1 MPPESHNKMRMP
13 NDHATDGCNSCPI
26 APATRRDFVR
36 DSVLGIAGAL
46 ATLGISRSTAALP
59 ISMIEALAR
68 RDEKITYAIPATDG
82 VRIDKD
88 NEVILVRWQN
98 EVYAFNL
105 SCPHQ
110 RTALRWN
117 EAAKEFQCPKHK
129 SKYTPSGSFISG
141 RATRGMDRFA
151 IQRQGANVIVDA
163 DEMFEEDENEA
174 QWKTAFVKV

>member
-1 MPPESHNKMRMP
+1 MI
-13 NDHATDGCNSCPI
+13 G
-26 APATRRDFVR
+26 V
-36 DSVLGIAGAL
+36 AGAL
-46 ATLGISRSTAALP
+46 ATLGISSSAAALP
-59 ISMIEALAR
+59 VSMIEALAR
-68 RDEKITYAIPATDG
+68 KDEKITYAIPAADG

-88 NEVILVRWQN
+88 NEVILVRWQGA
-98 EVYAFNL
+98 VYAFNL

-117 EAAKEFQCPKHK
+117 AAAKEFQCPKHK

-151 IQRQGANVIVDA
+151 VTRQGGNVIVDG

-174 QWKTAFVKV
+174 EWKAAFVKV

>member
-1 MPPESHNKMRMP
+1 M
-13 NDHATDGCNSCPI
+13 TDQCNTCPI
-26 APATRRDFVR
+26 ASTTRRAFVR
-36 DSVLGIAGAL
+36 VAMIGVAGAL
-46 ATLGISRSTAALP
+46 ATLGISSSAAALP
-59 ISMIEALAR
+59 VSMIEALAR
-68 RDEKITYAIPATDG
+68 KDEKITYAIPAADG

-88 NEVILVRWQN
+88 NEVILVRWQGA
-98 EVYAFNL
+98 VYAFNL

-117 EAAKEFQCPKHK
+117 AAAKEFQCPKHK

-151 IQRQGANVIVDA
+151 VTRQGGNVIVDG

-174 QWKTAFVKV
+174 EWKAAFVKV